1 MKPYVILIGSASG
14 IGKSTIASEISNKLN
29 IKYLIETDF
38 IREIVRGIIG
48 PDYAPALHKSSY
60 DAYTTLRDSFNYE
73 SEEKLIEAG
82 FEEHAS
88 FVIPAIEKVIKRS
101 VKDKDSIVIEGVHLV
116 PGLLDIKQFEN
127 EANVYFFILTAD
139 KEAHQERFISRAI
152 AIKRG
157 GAQLDYFR
165 ENRIINDYLILL
177 MDSNINFKFNNDL
190 FSIYKSKSLINIIKI
205 IRIWIKH

>member
-82 FEEHAS
+82 FDVRNVEGKNTAWVVVDCHDVLVHVFTREEREHYNL
-88 FVIPAIEKVIKRS
+88 EKIYMDVPTIDVEQFR
-101 VKDKDSIVIEGVHLV
+101 DS
-116 PGLLDIKQFEN
+116 K
-127 EANVYFFILTAD
+127 
-139 KEAHQERFISRAI
+139 
-152 AIKRG
+152 
-157 GAQLDYFR
+157 
-165 ENRIINDYLILL
+165 
-177 MDSNINFKFNNDL
+177 
-190 FSIYKSKSLINIIKI
+190 
-205 IRIWIKH
+205 